1 MSASPNTP
9 KVAPKVAM
17 VLAAGL
23 GTRMRPLTDDRP
35 KALVEVGG
43 KALIDH
49 MLDRLAAA
57 GVETAVVNVHYFADR
72 LEAHLAARTAKGI
85 APRIVIS
92 DERPRALETGGGVK
106 HALPL
111 LGEAPIWVANID
123 SVWIE
128 HGVSAIDAVARAWDP
143 ATMDVCLML
152 ASTAGS
158 LGFHDSGDVFLGDDG
173 PRAGVVRFKAPGEIA
188 PLVYVGVHICKPA
201 VVADGPEG
209 PFSLTPIWRALAAEG
224 RVRGVAPEGLWMH
237 VGDPEAVAA
246 AEARLAETSLA

>member
-1 MSASPNTP
+1 MSAAPQT
-9 KVAPKVAM
+9 PKVAM

-43 KALIDH
+43 RALIDH

-72 LEAHLAARTAKGI
+72 LEAHLVRRAETH
-85 APRIVIS
+85 PLPHIVIS
-92 DERPRALETGGGVK
+92 DERPQALETGGGVK

-111 LGEAPIWVANID
+111 LGDDPIWVANID

-128 HGVSAIDAVARAWDP
+128 DASAIEAVARAWDP
-143 ATMDVCLML
+143 SRMDVCLML
-152 ASTAGS
+152 ASTTGS
-158 LGFHDSGDVFLGDDG
+158 LGFHDSGDVFLGDD
-173 PRAGVVRFKAPGEIA
+173 GVVRFKAPGEIA
-188 PLVYVGVHICKPA
+188 PLVYVGVHICKPQ

-209 PFSLTPIWRALAAEG
+209 PFSLTPIWKALATEG
-224 RVRGVAPEGLWMH
+224 RVHGVAPSGVWMH
-237 VGDPEAVAA
+237 VGDPEARDI
-246 AEARLAETSLA
+246 AEARLAGSA

>member
-1 MSASPNTP
+1 MSAAPPN
-9 KVAPKVAM
+9 APKIAM

-72 LEAHLAARTAKGI
+72 LEAHLAQRAATH
-85 APRIVIS
+85 PLPHIVIS
-92 DERPRALETGGGVK
+92 DERPQALETGGGVK

-111 LGEAPIWVANID
+111 LGDDPIWVANID

-128 HGVSAIDAVARAWDP
+128 DASAVEAVARAWDP
-143 ATMDVCLML
+143 ERMDVCLLL

-158 LGFHDSGDVFLGDDG
+158 LGFHDSGDVFLDG
-173 PRAGVVRFKAPGEIA
+173 GVVRFKNPGETA

-201 VVADGPEG
+201 VVANGPEG
-209 PFSLTPIWRALAAEG
+209 PFSLLPTWKALAAEH
-224 RVRGVAPEGLWMH
+224 RVHGVTPEGLWMH
-237 VGDPEAVAA
+237 VGDPGAVAI
-246 AEARLAETSLA
+246 AEARLARTSPA

>member
-1 MSASPNTP
+1 MSASP
-9 KVAPKVAM
+9 KIAM

-49 MLDRLAAA
+49 ILDRLAAA

-72 LEAHLAARTAKGI
+72 LEAHLAARTARGL

-92 DERPRALETGGGVK
+92 DERPQALETGGGVK

-111 LGEAPIWVANID
+111 LADEPVWVANID

-128 HGVSAIDAVARAWDP
+128 RGPPAIDAVAKAWDP
-143 ATMDVCLML
+143 AIMDVCLML
-152 ASTAGS
+152 ASTANS
-158 LGFHDSGDVFLGDDG
+158 LGFHDTGDVFLDD
-173 PRAGVVRFKAPGEIA
+173 GVVRFKAPGEAA
-188 PLVYVGVHICKPA
+188 PLVYVGVHICKPGI
-201 VVADGPEG
+201 VEGGPDG
-209 PFSLTPIWRALAAEG
+209 PFSLTPIWKALAAKG
-224 RVRGVAPEGLWMH
+224 RVRGVTPDGVWMH
-237 VGDPEAVAA
+237 VGDPVARDI
-246 AEARLAETSLA
+246 AEARLA

>member
-1 MSASPNTP
+1 MSAP
-9 KVAPKVAM
+9 KIAM

-72 LEAHLAARTAKGI
+72 LEEHLARRAAEKPLPHI
-85 APRIVIS
+85 IIS
-92 DERPRALETGGGVK
+92 DERAQALETGGGVK

-111 LGEAPIWVANID
+111 LGDAPIFVANID

-128 HGVSAIDAVARAWDP
+128 DLPAIEALSRAWDS

-152 ASTAGS
+152 APTTQS
-158 LGFHDSGDVFLGDDG
+158 LGFHDTGDVFLGGDG
-173 PRAGVVRFKAPGEIA
+173 PHADVVRFKDPGEIA
-188 PLVYVGVHICKPA
+188 PLVYVGVHICKPH
-201 VVADGPEG
+201 VVAAGPDG
-209 PFSLTPIWRALAAEG
+209 PFSLLPIWKALARDH
-224 RVRGVAPEGLWMH
+224 RVHGVAPEGVWMH
-237 VGDPEAVAA
+237 VGDPQAREI
-246 AEARLAETSLA
+246 AEARLAGTTSA

>member
-1 MSASPNTP
+1 MSAP
-9 KVAPKVAM
+9 KIAM

-72 LEAHLAARTAKGI
+72 LEAHLAARSARGLL
-85 APRIVIS
+85 PRIVIS
-92 DERPRALETGGGVK
+92 DERAQALETGGGVK
-106 HALPL
+106 HALSL
-111 LGEAPIWVANID
+111 LGDAPVWVANID

-128 HGVSAIDAVARAWDP
+128 HGGSAIDAVAQAWDP

-152 ASTAGS
+152 ASTVGS
-158 LGFHDSGDVFLGDDG
+158 LGFHDSGDVFLDD
-173 PRAGVVRFKAPGEIA
+173 GVVRFKRPGETA

-201 VVADGPEG
+201 IVAGGPDG
-209 PFSLTPIWRALAAEG
+209 PFSLTPIWRRLAAEG
-224 RVRGVAPEGLWMH
+224 RLFGAVLDGQWMH
-237 VGDPEAVAA
+237 VGDPGARDA
-246 AEARLAETSLA
+246 AEARLAAQGS

>member
-1 MSASPNTP
+1 MNAAPRQ
-9 KVAPKVAM
+9 APKVAM

-72 LEAHLAARTAKGI
+72 LEAHLVRRAETHPL
-85 APRIVIS
+85 PRIVIS
-92 DERPRALETGGGVK
+92 DERPQALETGGGVK

-111 LGEAPIWVANID
+111 LGADPIWVANID

-128 HGVSAIDAVARAWDP
+128 DVSAIEAVARAWDP
-143 ATMDVCLML
+143 ERMDVCLML
-152 ASTAGS
+152 ASTTGS

-173 PRAGVVRFKAPGEIA
+173 LVRFKAPGEIA
-188 PLVYVGVHICKPA
+188 PLVYVGVHICKPR
-201 VVADGPEG
+201 VVADGPDG
-209 PFSLTPIWRALAAEG
+209 PFSLTPIWKALAAEG
-224 RVRGVAPEGLWMH
+224 RVHGVAPSGVWMH
-237 VGDPEAVAA
+237 VGDPAA
-246 AEARLAETSLA
+246 RDIAEARLAGSA

>member
-1 MSASPNTP
+1 MSAAANTP
-9 KVAPKVAM
+9 RVAM

-72 LEAHLAARTAKGI
+72 LEAHLAARTARGLG
-85 APRIVIS
+85 PRIVIS
-92 DERPRALETGGGVK
+92 DERPQALETGGGVK
-106 HALPL
+106 QALPL
-111 LGEAPIWVANID
+111 LGDEPIFVANID
-123 SVWIE
+123 SVWLE
-128 HGVSAIDAVARAWDP
+128 PAGAAIDALVRAWDP
-143 ATMDVCLML
+143 ARMEVCLML
-152 ASTAGS
+152 APTVGS
-158 LGFHDSGDVFLGDDG
+158 LGFHDSGDVFLREDG
-173 PRAGVVRFKAPGEIA
+173 AVRFKAAGEIA

-201 VVADGPEG
+201 VVADGPDG
-209 PFSLTPIWRALAAEG
+209 PFSLTPIWKALAAEG
-224 RVRGVAPEGLWMH
+224 RVHGVAPDGLWMH

-246 AEARLAETSLA
+246 AEARLASKSLA